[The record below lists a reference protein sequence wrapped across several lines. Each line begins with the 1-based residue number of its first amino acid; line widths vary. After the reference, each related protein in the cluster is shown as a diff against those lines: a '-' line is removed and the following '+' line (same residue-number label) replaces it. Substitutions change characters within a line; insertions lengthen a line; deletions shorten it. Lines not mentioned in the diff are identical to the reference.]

1 MSRLFDRP
9 IVIQK
14 IDEVTE
20 KWSDVY
26 KLHAHINKASG
37 DNEYLGSGAIQGKRT
52 LTFELRY
59 FADLENIAFNMQMY
73 RVVYQ
78 GVPYD
83 IKDYDDY
90 MLKHKSVK
98 LLGVSY

>member
-1 MSRLFDRP
+1 MSILFDRP

-14 IDEVTE
+14 INEVTE
-20 KWSDVY
+20 KWEDAY

-37 DNEYLGSGAIQGKRT
+37 DNEYLNAGAIQGKRT

-59 FADLENIAFNMQMY
+59 FSDIEDISFNLQCY
-73 RVVYQ
+73 RVLYQ
-78 GVPYD
+78 GVPYN